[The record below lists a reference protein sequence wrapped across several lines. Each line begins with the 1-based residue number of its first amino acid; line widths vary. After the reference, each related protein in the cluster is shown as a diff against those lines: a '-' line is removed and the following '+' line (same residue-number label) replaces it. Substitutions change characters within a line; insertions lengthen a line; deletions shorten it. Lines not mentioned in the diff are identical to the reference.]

1 MKKLSRFTPILTGIL
16 WGSTAPV
23 SKIVLQDITPWDIVV
38 YRILIGCLTLILLV
52 RVARVPESPKTN
64 LRDLIIL
71 SLSGIAVPWLTY
83 NLGLLYVN
91 ANHAGLML
99 GCYPLMTFLVAYF
112 LVGEKLKKIQYTGIL
127 IGFLGLI
134 IFFLD
139 KIGLEYDLEWF
150 IGALLIMF
158 AIFCWSVYAAYLK
171 KMELSGR
178 SLTITLRTFMISLPL
193 ILISVLFIQ
202 RNITIPGEP
211 SSIIGLVWLGV
222 FPSAVS
228 YYLFNIGS
236 EDVSATLMATSGLL
250 IPVVSSILAY
260 IMLSESLEII
270 ETIGAVLVIAGLMVA
285 YLKD

>member
-1 MKKLSRFTPILTGIL
+1 VKKLSRFTPILTGIL

>member
-178 SLTITLRTFMISLPL
+178 SLTITLRTFMISLPF

-222 FPSAVS
+222 FSSAVS

-236 EDVSATLMATSGLL
+236 EDVSATIMATSGLL
-250 IPVVSSILAY
+250 
-260 IMLSESLEII
+260 
-270 ETIGAVLVIAGLMVA
+270 
-285 YLKD
+285 